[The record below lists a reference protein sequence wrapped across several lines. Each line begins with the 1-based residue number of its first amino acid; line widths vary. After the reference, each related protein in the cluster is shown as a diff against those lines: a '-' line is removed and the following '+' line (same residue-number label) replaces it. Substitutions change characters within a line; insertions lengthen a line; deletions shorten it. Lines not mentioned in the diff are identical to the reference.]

1 MLFGH
6 PVHKPWG
13 MYDPAAELVDVVDE
27 HGRTIGVVT
36 RRELRERRLAH
47 RSVYLLVFNA
57 RGEIFIHLRTA
68 TKDVSPSHWDLNIGG
83 VLASGETYDEGAR
96 REALEELGVTLEP
109 RPLFPFHFSDEHS
122 TVHGMVYRA
131 EHDGPF
137 HLQAEEIV
145 RGEFVTVEELE
156 RRLRT
161 ERFCPD
167 GICVWRQFSM
177 SEIKELSPSPRLL
190 LGPGPCDAHP
200 RVLRAM
206 TTPLLGHLDPE
217 FTRIMDETQELLRR
231 VYQTNNPLT
240 FAISGTGTAGMETCL
255 VNLIEPGDRMLVCV
269 NGFFGQRMSEIAQ
282 RAGANVTVLDR
293 PWGEVFKLD
302 QIRETINRVR
312 PKVLGIVHAET
323 STGAL
328 QPMADLGRL
337 CRDSDL
343 LLLVDT
349 VTSLGG
355 VPVAVDEWGAD
366 AVYSCTQKGLAA
378 PPGLSPVSFSQKALE
393 SIQRRKTKVQSWYL
407 DVMLL
412 QRYWSAERFY
422 HHTAPISMTYALREA
437 LRLVV
442 EEGLE
447 SRWAR
452 HQRNHLAL
460 KAGLQALGLNYV
472 AAEDHILPVVNAV
485 RIPPGVDDLAVRKRL
500 LSEFGI
506 EIGGGLGEFRGKA
519 WRIGLMGYNSRAGV
533 VLQFLAAL
541 EQCLAGAGHKVG
553 PGAGVAAANGV
564 YAGARS

>member
-1 MLFGH
+1 MSTMARPIATRTSSAVPPPMAIHIVVRLGAPSLSSSESLTLRARTGRSPSSSETSFARGMAFGAARLGAIWPASDVSGMISSQSLQRIFFLDASSAMLCSAPQFGQLTRMSTPAVAGRRTVIELRREQSEAVLLSIAEEATMLFGH

-177 SEIKELSPSPRLL
+177 SAIKELSPSPRLL

-355 VPVAVDEWGAD
+355 VPVDV
-366 AVYSCTQKGLAA
+366 T
-378 PPGLSPVSFSQKALE
+378 VST
-393 SIQRRKTKVQSWYL
+393 R
-407 DVMLL
+407 
-412 QRYWSAERFY
+412 
-422 HHTAPISMTYALREA
+422 
-437 LRLVV
+437 
-442 EEGLE
+442 
-447 SRWAR
+447 
-452 HQRNHLAL
+452 
-460 KAGLQALGLNYV
+460 
-472 AAEDHILPVVNAV
+472 
-485 RIPPGVDDLAVRKRL
+485 
-500 LSEFGI
+500 
-506 EIGGGLGEFRGKA
+506 
-519 WRIGLMGYNSRAGV
+519 
-533 VLQFLAAL
+533 
-541 EQCLAGAGHKVG
+541 
-553 PGAGVAAANGV
+553 
-564 YAGARS
+564 